1 MSTVLVLRCVDKERK
16 AYGGFVWP
24 ESGPVEAPDWDPS
37 PKCGGGLHGWL
48 KGEGDAGASGR
59 DISDGSLLWQVV
71 EVNQEEIVSLDG
83 KVKFPRGVVRF
94 TGARTEAVERIQAK
108 YPAAAVIFGTATA
121 GDYGTATAGDNG
133 KATAGNYGK
142 ATAGNY
148 GTATAGYNGT
158 ATAGAK
164 GTATAGAK
172 GTATAGDNGVLV
184 LSCWDGNRRRIVV
197 GYVGEDGIEAGKKYR
212 LDSSHKFEAVP

>member
-1 MSTVLVLRCVDKERK
+1 MTTALVLRCVDKNR
-16 AYGGFVWP
+16 AAHGGFIWP

-37 PKCGGGLHGWL
+37 PKCGAGLHGWL
-48 KGEGDAGASGR
+48 RGEGDSEASGR
-59 DISDGSLLWQVV
+59 DLYDETLLWQVV

-83 KVKFPRGVVRF
+83 KVKFPRGAVLF
-94 TGARTEAVERIQAK
+94 TGPRAEAVGRIQAE
-108 YPAAAVIFGTATA
+108 YPDAAVIF
-121 GDYGTATAGDNG
+121 
-133 KATAGNYGK
+133 
-142 ATAGNY
+142 
-148 GTATAGYNGT
+148 
-158 ATAGAK
+158 
-164 GTATAGAK
+164 